1 MLRDVVRDTIR
12 LLQRSEAPV
21 LAGSLAFGT
30 VMSIVPLLAVSLGV
44 FHAYGGFE
52 PLFKRIEPF
61 LLEHLVSGAGSE
73 ARDAIH
79 GAIRR
84 IHSKTLGVGGA
95 AGLLIASTKL
105 FLDIETAV
113 QKIWNLK
120 VKRPLWLR
128 LVVYWAIMFGGPL
141 LLAVILGVVT
151 SDGFGLLAVFPKG
164 TVGFVFVF
172 FGLAA
177 IYKLVPACKVRYRAA
192 GWSAAL
198 TAIAVIAAQLFYAG
212 LTKKILSYN
221 KIYGGLASVP
231 IFLLWLLVLWWI
243 VLAGVAICRCI
254 NARIENLPVFD
265 DEPI

>member
-1 MLRDVVRDTIR
+1 MLTGVARDTVR
-12 LLQRSEAPV
+12 LLKRSEASV

-44 FHAYGGFE
+44 FHAYGGFQ

-73 ARDAIH
+73 VRDAIH
-79 GAIRR
+79 GALRR

-113 QKIWNLK
+113 QKIWSLR

-128 LVVYWAIMFGGPL
+128 LFVYWAIMFAGPL
-141 LLAVILGVVT
+141 LLAVFLGVV
-151 SDGFGLLAVFPKG
+151 SSYGFGLLAVFPKG
-164 TVGFVFVF
+164 TVGFVFAF
-172 FGLAA
+172 FALAA
-177 IYKLVPACKVRYRAA
+177 IFKLVPACKVRYRAA
-192 GWSAAL
+192 GWSAVL
-198 TAIAVIAAQLFYAG
+198 TATAVIVAQVFYAVV
-212 LTKKILSYN
+212 TKKILAYN
-221 KIYGGLASVP
+221 KIYGGIAAIP

-243 VLAGVAICRCI
+243 ILAGVAICRCI
-254 NARIENLPVFD
+254 NARIEKRPVFD
-265 DEPI
+265 